1 MVEESNQ
8 EKGIATLVEE
18 NVRGEL
24 LSPGSVITTN
34 VSQTDDIIDDTTGV
48 DPIYDVSLTSNDR
61 TISLLNLPCCFRNL
75 K

>member
-34 VSQTDDIIDDTTGV
+34 VSQTDDRFERLD
-48 DPIYDVSLTSNDR
+48 
-61 TISLLNLPCCFRNL
+61 